1 MAQYKKE
8 DVRNKI
14 IENAK
19 AEFLEKGYQN
29 ASISSIAKN
38 SHVGVGNVYRYFKN
52 KEAIL
57 DAIVTP
63 VVERIKRT
71 LIESVPD
78 ELDENIEPHENIMNV
93 MTYVLDEIIHL
104 SKNHKDEI
112 LIVLLKSQSTQYM
125 TIKEEI
131 IQSLA
136 VKIRRLMLQSNLC
149 KVNAFG
155 DLSVPISA
163 ALIEGCIRIILS
175 VYNED
180 NEDNYDKLYIFARTI
195 LEGLL
200 IEIK

>member
-38 SHVGVGNVYRYFKN
+38 SNVGVGNVYRYFKN

-136 VKIRRLMLQSNLC
+136 VKIRRLMLQSNLGT
-149 KVNAFG
+149 VNAFG

>member
-8 DVRNKI
+8 DVRNNI
-14 IENAK
+14 IESAK
-19 AEFLEKGYQN
+19 AEFLEKGYQS

-38 SHVGVGNVYRYFKN
+38 SNVGVGNVYRYFKN

-71 LIESVPD
+71 LIEGVPD
-78 ELDENIEPHENIMNV
+78 ELDVAIEPHENIMNV

-136 VKIRRLMLQSNLC
+136 IKIKNLMNKSNLERI
-149 KVNAFG
+149 NTFG
-155 DLSVPISA
+155 DLSVPIA
-163 ALIEGCIRIILS
+163 VALIEGCIRIILS

>member
-136 VKIRRLMLQSNLC
+136 VKIRRLMLQSNLG